1 MINKVIK
8 YRYDVLEKV
17 GEGTFY
23 TVYKARDKVLNKVVA
38 LKVLHQH
45 LAANKDL
52 LDRFQAE
59 TRRAAGLNHPNIAR
73 IIEFD
78 EEEGMYYTVVEYV
91 RGTDLKE
98 RIRRTAPMAIPAA
111 VDIMIAAC
119 EALDHAHK
127 SGVVH
132 GDIRPQ
138 NILVSPEGETKVA
151 DFGIIRCVAAV
162 PSLQTEAFLKSVYY
176 VAPEIAE
183 GKNAQAASDLYS
195 AGVVMYE
202 MLTGVLPFQG
212 DTAIAIAL
220 KHIQDPPSTPRLI
233 NPAVP
238 KSVEGIVLKAL
249 TKKIEQRYISAIQ
262 MIADLKVVRDA
273 MRFGKSLNWSPLEDA
288 RPEPEPQEEEEEIAY
303 AAPRFSISRFLMWAA
318 AFIGVVACV
327 SLFIYFTIGANP
339 QEVVV
344 PDVTG
349 KPLAQAQALLAE
361 KDLKAKL
368 VEEYDSKVPAGQIIS
383 AAPAPGRTIKAGKE
397 VLLFVSKGAQFASV
411 PDVIGQSESDAREQI
426 QRSGLVP
433 GNVRREYSDTVAQGD
448 VVSQDPK
455 AAVQIAPMQ
464 KVNMIVSRGP
474 KPLPAPP
481 IDINPPEVSN
491 NTPSV
496 GDTGVENV
504 PANEPTDADADQT
517 GAGKLRRR
525 NFQVGV
531 AVPKDGEPHRVEIV
545 ISDSRNERTVYDREH
560 GSGDSFSSP
569 NLEGYGDEGSIRV
582 YVDGELV
589 KERLFSEL
597 DKSGGK
603 PSGGTNR

>member
-1 MINKVIK
+1 MVD
-8 YRYDVLEKV
+8 RVVLEVLDQLREMRELEGRRSVRGEQRRDPRSEVVDV
-17 GEGTFY
+17 GHLREDVVAQHEVGPARLLC
-23 TVYKARDKVLNKVVA
+23 KLPSELRAEELHDRRNAARDRGLCNVERRLDTEHGDALRQEVLEQVA
-38 LKVLHQH
+38 V
-45 LAANKDL
+45 
-52 LDRFQAE
+52 
-59 TRRAAGLNHPNIAR
+59 
-73 IIEFD
+73 
-78 EEEGMYYTVVEYV
+78 V
-91 RGTDLKE
+91 RGE
-98 RIRRTAPMAIPAA
+98 
-111 VDIMIAAC
+111 
-119 EALDHAHK
+119 LD
-127 SGVVH
+127 
-132 GDIRPQ
+132 D
-138 NILVSPEGETKVA
+138 
-151 DFGIIRCVAAV
+151 
-162 PSLQTEAFLKSVYY
+162 
-176 VAPEIAE
+176 
-183 GKNAQAASDLYS
+183 QA
-195 AGVVMYE
+195 
-202 MLTGVLPFQG
+202 
-212 DTAIAIAL
+212 
-220 KHIQDPPSTPRLI
+220 
-233 NPAVP
+233 
-238 KSVEGIVLKAL
+238 
-249 TKKIEQRYISAIQ
+249 
-262 MIADLKVVRDA
+262 
-273 MRFGKSLNWSPLEDA
+273 A